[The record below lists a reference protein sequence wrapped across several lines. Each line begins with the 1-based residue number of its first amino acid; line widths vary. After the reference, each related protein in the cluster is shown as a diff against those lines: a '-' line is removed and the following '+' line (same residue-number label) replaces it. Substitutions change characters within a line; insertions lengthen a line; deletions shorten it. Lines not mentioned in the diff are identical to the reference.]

1 MAESAPYGKWEVV
14 KRIGRGGQGQVYLVR
29 DTSGF
34 TDAEVRRK
42 ILQDAVTTLGA
53 AAEVWRFQ
61 EAGAKLADEIRQ
73 IANERDAPLGAL
85 KKLLPIEEGIAGDEA
100 AAVERMKGELSALKS
115 VVHPSLVKVL
125 DSNLDEN
132 WFVMEY
138 LGGGTLSNRL
148 GAYKGRVLD
157 ALRAFRPIVD
167 AVSALHTKNVV
178 HRDIKPDNIF
188 VAGDARLVL
197 GDCGLAFW
205 LDNQYRVTGTFEN
218 VGTRD
223 FQPTWTHGKRLTHV
237 QPTFDV
243 FSLAKVLW
251 VMVSGQPKF
260 PLHYFDREDNDLR
273 EMFPDEPAVH
283 FVHEI
288 LRKCV
293 VEFENDM
300 KVLDAGELL
309 AEVDTAIGAASYG
322 CQVPGW
328 NRRMN
333 CRFCGNGTYQPVNR
347 HPVTGIT
354 DTVYERIYFMCDH
367 CGHLESFAW
376 PRDSSP
382 AMWEKSS

>member
-1 MAESAPYGKWEVV
+1 MTDSTQFGKWQVV
-14 KRIGRGGQGQVYLVR
+14 KPIGRGGQGQVYLVR

-34 TDAEVRRK
+34 TDAELRRK
-42 ILQDAVTTLGA
+42 NLQDAVKTLGA
-53 AAEVWRFQ
+53 AGEVWRFQ

-73 IANERDAPLGAL
+73 IAKEGDAPLGAL
-85 KKLLPIEEGIAGDEA
+85 KKLLPIDEGAAKDEA
-100 AAVERMKGELSALKS
+100 AALERMNGELSALKS
-115 VVHPSLVKVL
+115 VEHPSLVKVL
-125 DSNLDEN
+125 DSNIHQE
-132 WFVMEY
+132 WYVMEY
-138 LGGGTLSNRL
+138 FDGGTLSNRL

-167 AVSALHTKNVV
+167 AVAALHTKKVV

-188 VAGDARLVL
+188 VACDGRLVL
-197 GDCGLAFW
+197 ADCGLAFW

-251 VMVSGQPKF
+251 GMVSGHPKF

-273 EMFPDEPAVH
+273 ERFPDEPAVH
-283 FVHEI
+283 FIHEI

-293 VEFENDM
+293 VEFENEM

-309 AEVDTAIGAASYG
+309 AEVDYRHCCSHHMAASYQDGTARMNGAASAESGHTSPWTEHPRDYG
-322 CQVPGW
+322 KC
-328 NRRMN
+328 
-333 CRFCGNGTYQPVNR
+333 
-347 HPVTGIT
+347 T
-354 DTVYERIYFMCDH
+354 DTVYERIVLH
-367 CGHLESFAW
+367 V
-376 PRDSSP
+376 
-382 AMWEKSS
+382 

>member
-1 MAESAPYGKWEVV
+1 MTDSTQFGKWQVD
-14 KRIGRGGQGQVYLVR
+14 KPIDRGGQGQVYLVR
-29 DTSGF
+29 DTTGF
-34 TDAEVRRK
+34 EPQVQEE
-42 ILQDAVTTLGA
+42 ILREAIKNLA
-53 AAEVWRFQ
+53 AGVQVPQWE
-61 EAGAKLADEIRQ
+61 EAGAKLANTIRW
-73 IANERDAPLGAL
+73 IAYEHQAPLGAL
-85 KKLLPIEEGIAGDEA
+85 KKLLPIEQGAAEDEGA
-100 AAVERMKGELSALKS
+100 ALERMKDELSALES
-115 VVHPSLVKVL
+115 VEHPSLVKVL
-125 DSNLDEN
+125 DSNLHEG

-138 LGGGTLSNRL
+138 FDGGTLSNRL
-148 GAYKGRVLD
+148 EAYKGRVLE
-157 ALRAFRPIVD
+157 ALVAFRPIVD

-188 VAGDARLVL
+188 VAGDGRLVL

-205 LDNQYRVTGTFEN
+205 LDKQHRLTGTFEN

-223 FQPTWTHGKRLTHV
+223 FQPTWTQGKRLARV

-251 VMVSGQPKF
+251 GMVTGQPMF

-283 FVHEI
+283 FIHEI

-293 VEFENDM
+293 VELENEM

-309 AEVDTAIGAASYG
+309 AEVDTAIAAASYG

-333 CRFCGNGTYQPVNR
+333 CRFCGNGTYQPVDR
-347 HPVTGIT
+347 HPVTGMIG

-376 PRDSSP
+376 PRDSLP